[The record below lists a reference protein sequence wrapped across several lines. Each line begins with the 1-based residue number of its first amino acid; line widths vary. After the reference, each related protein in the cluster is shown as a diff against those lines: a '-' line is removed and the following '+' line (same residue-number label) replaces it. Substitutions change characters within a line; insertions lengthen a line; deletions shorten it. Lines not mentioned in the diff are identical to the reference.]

1 MKKYLAILTAAV
13 MVLMLA
19 ACGSSS
25 EAPAKDAAESGEQEP
40 AAEEETAEPEAVN
53 PYAWL
58 GFQDIPECNFMNA
71 LASNH
76 YYKESEVHI
85 KDLSYVSKQINA
97 VDGINSYKEDE
108 YSKVWSV
115 DGKMLSVN
123 ESSKSYM
130 EQDMSDMSEDRKE
143 ILKSA
148 MEEGTNLYGR
158 ELKDTGKEVVPIQ
171 EDDKDEYEYYEYYYP
186 EMEESSDNSTIER
199 YYLKDGDV
207 FAIYT
212 KSALGETVVESTEI
226 IKKMSEDIPDGI
238 FDLPDVSDYKK
249 ID

>member
-1 MKKYLAILTAAV
+1 MILAAAV

-25 EAPAKDAAESGEQEP
+25 EAPAKDAAEGGEQEP
-40 AAEEETAEPEAVN
+40 AAEEAAEPEAVN

-58 GFQDIPECNFMNA
+58 SFQDIPECDFMNA

-97 VDGINSYKEDE
+97 ADGINSYKEDE

-130 EQDMSDMSEDRKE
+130 EQEMSDISEDRKE

-212 KSALGETVVESTEI
+212 KTALGETVVESTEI
-226 IKKMSEDIPDGI
+226 IKKMSEDVPDGI
-238 FDLPDVSDYKK
+238 FNLPDVSDYKK

>member
-1 MKKYLAILTAAV
+1 
-13 MVLMLA
+13 
-19 ACGSSS
+19 
-25 EAPAKDAAESGEQEP
+25 
-40 AAEEETAEPEAVN
+40 
-53 PYAWL
+53 
-58 GFQDIPECNFMNA
+58 
-71 LASNH
+71 
-76 YYKESEVHI
+76 
-85 KDLSYVSKQINA
+85 
-97 VDGINSYKEDE
+97 
-108 YSKVWSV
+108 
-115 DGKMLSVN
+115 MLSVN

-130 EQDMSDMSEDRKE
+130 EQEMSDISEDRKE

-212 KSALGETVVESTEI
+212 KTALGETVVESTEI
-226 IKKMSEDIPDGI
+226 IKKMSEDVPDGI
-238 FDLPDVSDYKK
+238 FNLPDVSDYKK